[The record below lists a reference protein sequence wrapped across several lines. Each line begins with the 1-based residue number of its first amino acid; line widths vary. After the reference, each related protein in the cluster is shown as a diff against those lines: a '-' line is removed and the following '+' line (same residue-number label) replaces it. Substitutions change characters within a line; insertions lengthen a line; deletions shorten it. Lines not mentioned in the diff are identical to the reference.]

1 MTDVCVGGLYD
12 GMVIQGLEDRN
23 SCVENEGRVQSRGGS
38 CISSNISALAF
49 NPSLDK
55 SHVGALGEL
64 LLLPLRLLRSSLGD
78 SSVVAAL
85 DGLNDS
91 FAPALEKAIAKNEHL
106 KGRLVT
112 VLVGV
117 SYFASAMLQSGKTEG
132 TARPVF
138 TESLHNKMKSLAK
151 DLDAFLDVNQRKAL
165 EFAMASAQAFVG
177 KDAITVDEILRRDL
191 GGSQI
196 KQEQQ
201 PNGFRDPL
209 VTNELTDTFTSRFSG
224 GLDSIIAEVNNRKHS
239 YPETLILDESYKG
252 PSIGALLQDM
262 AAEQRIASKA
272 AAIGGLAGG
281 PVGDTQTIGPG
292 QYSRKYQGADI
303 YYSDKTGAH
312 EVHGDIL
319 AKYNALGGPLSV
331 LGLPTTDEMG
341 CADAV
346 GRFNDFEHGSIY
358 WAPTI
363 GPMMTHTAIRDNWVT
378 QGAEH
383 GFLGYPVADQH
394 KKVFRDPAAQ
404 PAAFWEFFE
413 NGAIFGSRFEIAPAL
428 VAELTPPKLATLVRQ
443 FFDKAFHDAG
453 VTKFG
458 PLQIELGELGIEGG
472 LNILSVS
479 NWSYN
484 FWQSVPRYVTYE
496 INGFMKNPI
505 VPDATFRLEVTLE
518 FGLSWPNSFTEP
530 AWKTLIVSLIKL
542 HVHTSGVGNGPLF
555 SGLTSQIL
563 EKFKEPVAV
572 KDIPVN
578 GSKLMGILLTK
589 QGGLQILL
597 EPTLGNPDFT
607 LNRVFVQQELD
618 NLVPD

>member
-1 MTDVCVGGLYD
+1 MT
-12 GMVIQGLEDRN
+12 
-23 SCVENEGRVQSRGGS
+23 
-38 CISSNISALAF
+38 
-49 NPSLDK
+49 
-55 SHVGALGEL
+55 
-64 LLLPLRLLRSSLGD
+64 
-78 SSVVAAL
+78 
-85 DGLNDS
+85 
-91 FAPALEKAIAKNEHL
+91 
-106 KGRLVT
+106 
-112 VLVGV
+112 
-117 SYFASAMLQSGKTEG
+117 
-132 TARPVF
+132 
-138 TESLHNKMKSLAK
+138 NK
-151 DLDAFLDVNQRKAL
+151 
-165 EFAMASAQAFVG
+165 
-177 KDAITVDEILRRDL
+177 
-191 GGSQI
+191 
-196 KQEQQ
+196 
-201 PNGFRDPL
+201 
-209 VTNELTDTFTSRFSG
+209 LTDTFTSRFSG
-224 GLDSIIAEVNNRKHS
+224 GLDSIIAEVNNKKHS
-239 YPETLILDESYKG
+239 HPETLILDESYKG

-262 AAEQRIASKA
+262 AAEQRIVSKA
-272 AAIGGLAGG
+272 AAVGGLAGG

-363 GPMMTHTAIRDNWVT
+363 GPMMTHTAIRDNWTT

-383 GFLGYPVADQH
+383 GFLGYPVSDQH

-413 NGAIFGSRFEIAPAL
+413 NGAIFGSRFETAPAL

-484 FWQSVPRYVTYE
+484 FWQSVPRHVTYE

-578 GSKLMGILLTK
+578 GSKLIGILLTK